1 MLNPLVLNSI
11 LNKALQYSLHGDTQL
26 ASNLSFALKYLPEM
40 FKPNAPDAL
49 SCLELRYKVR
59 RRGAGWNTAVMPWFS
74 CTMVKE
80 YVNKNGVSKNGVK

>member
-59 RRGAGWNTAVMPWFS
+59 KRGAR
-74 CTMVKE
+74 
-80 YVNKNGVSKNGVK
+80 